1 MEDEQSTS
9 ISVTIDAN
17 PVASVDWLFN
27 GAPIDSE
34 GEGGNQK
41 KLENESRVLTIPA
54 ATMGDAG
61 VYTVVA
67 DNGIGQ
73 AVQTDVELVV
83 TPKTY
88 PIEVKL
94 PHVEVILI
102 FCEVQQKVP

>member
-1 MEDEQSTS
+1 MEDEQPTS

-17 PVASVDWLFN
+17 PVAKVNWLFN
-27 GAPIDSE
+27 GAPIAADLE
-34 GEGGNQK
+34 EGGLK

-54 ATMGDAG
+54 ASMGDAG

-73 AVQTDVELVV
+73 AVETDVELVV

-94 PHVEVILI
+94 SLFQV
-102 FCEVQQKVP
+102 